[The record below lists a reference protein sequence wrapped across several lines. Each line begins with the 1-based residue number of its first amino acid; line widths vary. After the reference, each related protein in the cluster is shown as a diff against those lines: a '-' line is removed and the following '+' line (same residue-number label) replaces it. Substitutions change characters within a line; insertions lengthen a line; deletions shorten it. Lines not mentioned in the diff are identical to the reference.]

1 MTLTRLFQEAEGV
14 DMEVEMVVTTMVMG
28 EEMVR
33 LGCLTN
39 TTIIP
44 GYVCKL
50 HVVTSG
56 RAIT

>member
-1 MTLTRLFQEAEGV
+1 MLTRLFQEAEGV

-33 LGCLTN
+33 FDFSVGQMTA
-39 TTIIP
+39 
-44 GYVCKL
+44 
-50 HVVTSG
+50 G